1 VDRTIP
7 GEAAPGLEMP
17 PHLLNKTRSDTVL
30 LLTRRINETINIGD
44 NITVT
49 VLGVKENQVRLGITA
64 PDNVKVYREEIYL
77 RIQEEQSNPDDAA

>member
-1 VDRTIP
+1 
-7 GEAAPGLEMP
+7 M
-17 PHLLNKTRSDTVL
+17 L

-44 NITVT
+44 DITVT

-77 RIQEEQSNPDDAA
+77 RIQDEQSSSDESA

>member
-1 VDRTIP
+1 
-7 GEAAPGLEMP
+7 M
-17 PHLLNKTRSDTVL
+17 L

-44 NITVT
+44 DITVT